1 MSSNSTSTYFFITA
15 PQFYPACN
23 IGMPVIRSQV
33 CSDFEVIQ
41 TTVKGG
47 YNVTCAKEAG
57 MKWTGFSTLNHA
69 KAAPADLCNI
79 RSTTSSTAPSTPRF
93 NRLGVMYMLLLIT
106 VALSH
111 NAIPT

>member
-1 MSSNSTSTYFFITA
+1 MSSNSTSTYFFLTS

-23 IGMPVIRSQV
+23 VSMPVIRSQM

-79 RSTTSSTAPSTPRF
+79 RSTSSSAAPSTPGLT
-93 NRLGVMYMLLLIT
+93 RLGLMTLLLLLTAALCSNIMIT
-106 VALSH
+106 
-111 NAIPT
+111 